1 MTNKTALV
9 TGGSGGI
16 GGAICRNLAET
27 GYYVAVNYYSSK
39 AEAEALAA
47 EIGGIAVHADVTIPN
62 EVNDMFAKIGEP
74 DVLVNNAGI
83 ALYELFQLTTPEQR
97 RNVID
102 VNLHGAMNCSAA
114 ALPPMI
120 RRKCGSIVNI
130 SSVWG
135 ECGAAMEVVYSASK
149 AALIGFTKSLAKEV
163 APSGIRV
170 NAVSPGL
177 IDTKMNARF
186 SAEDIAALGGCG
198 TPEDVAATVAWL
210 ISDAAGFINGAVIPV
225 NGGNF

>member
-16 GGAICRNLAET
+16 GGAICRKLAET

-47 EIGGIAVHADVTIPN
+47 EIGGIAIHADVTIPN
-62 EVNDMFAKIGEP
+62 EVDDMFAKIGEP

-83 ALYELFQLTTPEQR
+83 ALYELFQLTAPEQR
-97 RNVID
+97 RSVID

-114 ALPPMI
+114 ALPAMI
-120 RRKCGSIVNI
+120 CRKCGSIVNI

-135 ECGAAMEVVYSASK
+135 EYGAAMEVVYSASK

-210 ISDAAGFINGAVIPV
+210 VSDASGFVNGAVIPV